1 MYYLQA
7 IASKAGGNL
16 NINLNTKMYTA
27 YLNTNTSSMIKT
39 EVQKITISSTIIK
52 EETVYLKTKLSFY
65 LF

>member
-1 MYYLQA
+1 
-7 IASKAGGNL
+7 
-16 NINLNTKMYTA
+16 MYTA